1 MHIEELMWKTIE
13 PKDLWI
19 LDKLILSRYLGYK
32 CGPAGT
38 DVPCPGEY
46 IVRPCVNAFGMGL
59 DTKKIFLE
67 KSTDHL
73 SPGTF
78 WCEFFE
84 GKHLSVDYKWGK
96 QILCAQGIKRDD
108 TFTQWDKWIRVSDN
122 MPLPDLLKTNFYHQ
136 KWINCEF
143 IGNKLIEVHLRY
155 NTDFRWNNDEY
166 IPVWTKDVT
175 VPDGYIYIDDPEPVA
190 GRIGALIK

>member
-1 MHIEELMWKTIE
+1 
-13 PKDLWI
+13 
-19 LDKLILSRYLGYK
+19 
-32 CGPAGT
+32 
-38 DVPCPGEY
+38 
-46 IVRPCVNAFGMGL
+46 MGL

-122 MPLPDLLKTNFYHQ
+122 IPLPDLLKTNFYHQ